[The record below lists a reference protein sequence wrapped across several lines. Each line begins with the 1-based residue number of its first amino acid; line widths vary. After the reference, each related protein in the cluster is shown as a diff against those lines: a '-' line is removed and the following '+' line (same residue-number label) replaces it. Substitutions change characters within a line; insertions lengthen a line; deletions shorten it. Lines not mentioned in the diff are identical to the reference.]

1 MASDPFGY
9 DMATKPQLNE
19 DDYEQ
24 IKNFLNTEPY
34 ERSPEDLV
42 PEDS

>member
-1 MASDPFGY
+1 MES
-9 DMATKPQLNE
+9 KIQLNE

-24 IKNFLNTEPY
+24 IEKYLRTAPY

-42 PEDS
+42 PEESQ